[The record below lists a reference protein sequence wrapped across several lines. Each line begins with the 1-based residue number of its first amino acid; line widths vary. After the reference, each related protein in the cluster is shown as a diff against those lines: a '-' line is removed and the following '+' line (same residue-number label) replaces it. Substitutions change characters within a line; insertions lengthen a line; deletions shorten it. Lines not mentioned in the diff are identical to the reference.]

1 MGASL
6 GQQTTNVNCQGPG
19 RLACLAPDRV
29 RPSYFCRIVGIKG
42 SQDIK
47 WKSWLTDVVS
57 QNFISLVVI
66 SAKQGVKVRDES
78 TYELLS

>member
-29 RPSYFCRIVGIKG
+29 RPSY
-42 SQDIK
+42 
-47 WKSWLTDVVS
+47 LDVVS